1 MNRVTA
7 AVGWGALLV
16 AGSALACFLLAR
28 EQAPEWAPV
37 AVCSLLLVGLRPQL
51 PLLALLCA
59 LPLVAAAGFGG
70 MAVFAVV
77 IAAVTLVG
85 FHAAVKGFR
94 PGIDVALIVLLAV
107 VLLVSCVLPR
117 MAGAAAT
124 DGAWNDL
131 RYLLAGLAVLAAC
144 LVAAPDPRR
153 VAQLTACCGSGT
165 AAYLLMCGDHAQG
178 RLFGLGLNP
187 NYVGVLLALA
197 TVAAV
202 GIAKA
207 SRNWMWLLPALVC
220 AAAVFETRSRG
231 AFLAVL
237 AGLACLFLAGR
248 PARQKVL
255 LVFAGL
261 VAVLVLPGTL
271 NSQNGLTGDRSSTE
285 LAANSEVRT
294 QAALLAA
301 RVAFENPLRGI
312 GYARFPD
319 FAASAADLHV
329 SINTHNDYLRL
340 AAEAGA
346 LALVLF
352 VALMWRGLARRCSG
366 YEAVLR
372 AVVVAYAGAL
382 VFANTLSNLVVTIAF
397 WMALGCL
404 LARTSDSGSPAPP
417 ASGRRRPRP
426 PTRTK
431 KNHPRGA
438 RCHTDQRAAC
448 LS

>member
-1 MNRVTA
+1 MNPYA
-7 AVGWGALLV
+7 AVGWGTLLV

-28 EQAPEWAPV
+28 GQAPVWAPA
-37 AVCSLLLVGLRPQL
+37 AVCSLLMVGLRPQL
-51 PLLALLCA
+51 PLLSLLCA
-59 LPLVAAAGFGG
+59 LPLVAASGFGG
-70 MAVFAVV
+70 MAVSTVV
-77 IAAVTLVG
+77 IAAVALVG

-94 PGIDVALIVLLAV
+94 PGIDVSLIVLLAV
-107 VLLVSCVLPR
+107 VLLMSCVLPR
-117 MAGAAAT
+117 MAGAT
-124 DGAWNDL
+124 DRAWTDL
-131 RYLLAGLAVLAAC
+131 LCLLAGLAALAAC

-153 VAQLTACCGSGT
+153 VAQLTAGCGTGT
-165 AAYLLMCGDHAQG
+165 AAYLLMRGDYAQG
-178 RLFGLGLNP
+178 RLLGLGLNP
-187 NYVGVLLALA
+187 NYAGVLLALA

-202 GIAKA
+202 GMAKA
-207 SRNWMWLLPALVC
+207 GRSWAWLLPALVC

-237 AGLACLFLAGR
+237 AGLTCLFLAGR

-255 LVFAGL
+255 LALAGL
-261 VAVLVLPGTL
+261 VAALMLFGTF

-285 LAANSEVRT
+285 LAANSEART

-319 FAASAADLHV
+319 FAASAADFHI

-352 VALMWRGLARRCSG
+352 LALMWRGLSRRCTG

-372 AVVVAYAGAL
+372 AVVVAYGGAL

-397 WMALGCL
+397 WVSLGCL
-404 LARTSDSGSPAPP
+404 LTRTSDSASPAPP
-417 ASGRRRPRP
+417 ASGQGRPRS
-426 PTRTK
+426 PTGTE
-431 KNHPRGA
+431 KNHPHGA
-438 RCHTDQRAAC
+438 RCRADQPATS